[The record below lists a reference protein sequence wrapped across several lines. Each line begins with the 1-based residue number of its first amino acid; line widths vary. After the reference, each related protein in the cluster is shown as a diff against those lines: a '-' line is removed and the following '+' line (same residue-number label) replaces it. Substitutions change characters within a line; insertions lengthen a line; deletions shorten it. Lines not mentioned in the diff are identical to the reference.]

1 MVTKTATCFCTTK
14 RVLCVL
20 SIVCLVLRVSHVSYE
35 RYQANQSNQVHQPF
49 ESEIIARNIVD
60 GKGYSFPY
68 YGRLIPTANAPP
80 GIVFVLAAIY
90 AFKLPNPTLA
100 FQLLQVAVNVLSMLL
115 TWSIAERI
123 MGRSVAWIAALLF
136 ILDINIS
143 YSTIWIQETAFN
155 ILFTLSGVWAV
166 LRLSERRTFLDAVF
180 VGLLFGM
187 GILVRP
193 TVGSIFLVSWIWLI
207 VQWYKSGN
215 TELKLTKR
223 PISQGVD
230 FKRSAASSW
239 QLSMCVLFAAVI
251 TVTPWTIR
259 NAWVFGK
266 LIPVSQ
272 NFGLSLWYG
281 NNPKASGSQVD
292 RYGRD
297 LIPEGAMLESLKTAK
312 NEVELDQIYRDQ
324 ALDYILN
331 NPRQSFLLRL
341 KCFAYYWLDHNYWI
355 RGSSEVGMHVGTRY
369 YSVPWWLF
377 GGNLLLVLFAAIA
390 FFWSCTLGGST
401 HLLTWVILSSCF
413 TCTMIHADLGNRYRL
428 QIEPFLLILISGML
442 IGLFEAIRKRCA
454 SFLARST

>member
-1 MVTKTATCFCTTK
+1 MVTKTATCIWTTK

-20 SIVCLVLRVSHVSYE
+20 SIVCLVLRLSHISYE
-35 RYQANQSNQVHQPF
+35 RYQANQSNQVYQPF

-68 YGRLIPTANAPP
+68 YGHLIPTANAPP

-90 AFKLPNPTLA
+90 AFKLPNPTLV

-115 TWSIAERI
+115 TWSIAERT
-123 MGRSVAWIAALLF
+123 MGRSVAWFAVLLF
-136 ILDINIS
+136 IFDINIS

-155 ILFTLSGVWAV
+155 ILFTLSGVWAL
-166 LRLSERRTFLDAVF
+166 LRLSDRRTFLDAV
-180 VGLLFGM
+180 VAGLLFGL

-193 TVGSIFLVSWIWLI
+193 TIGSIFLVSWIWLI
-207 VQWYKSGN
+207 VQWYKAGN
-215 TELKLTKR
+215 TGFKLTKR

-230 FKRSAASSW
+230 FKRSSASSW

-272 NFGLSLWYG
+272 NLGLSLWYG

-297 LIPEGAMLESLKTAK
+297 LVPEGDMLESLKMAK

-324 ALDYILN
+324 ALDYVLN
-331 NPRQSFLLRL
+331 NPRHSFLLRL

-355 RGSSEVGMHVGTRY
+355 RGSSGGDMDVETRH

-377 GGNLLLVLFAAIA
+377 SGNILLVLFAALA
-390 FFWSCTLGGST
+390 FFWSCTLHGST
-401 HLLTWVILSSCF
+401 QLLTWVIASSCF

-442 IGLFEAIRKRCA
+442 LGVFEVVRKKCA
-454 SFLARST
+454 SLLA

>member
-20 SIVCLVLRVSHVSYE
+20 SIVCLVLRLSHVSYE

-123 MGRSVAWIAALLF
+123 MGRSVAWIAVLLF

-230 FKRSAASSW
+230 FKRSAASPW
-239 QLSMCVLFAAVI
+239 QLIMCVLFAAVI

-442 IGLFEAIRKRCA
+442 IGFFEAIRKRCA